1 MQDINYASSTP
12 LYFVARHINI
22 LMFKLINANFE
33 VCWTQIW
40 TESYLYSLCFFTC
53 YIVGTINPS
62 EFLQSCRDPEFLHN
76 IDLFTILKLFGAS
89 THFIHRTKATR
100 KVHPM

>member
-1 MQDINYASSTP
+1 MQTLKCVGPKFGQNLTYTP
-12 LYFVARHINI
+12 SI
-22 LMFKLINANFE
+22 
-33 VCWTQIW
+33 
-40 TESYLYSLCFFTC
+40 FFTC

-76 IDLFTILKLFGAS
+76 IDLFTILKLFGAL